1 MTVPTV
7 QDTDPF
13 FPFFR
18 TTLMNYE
25 DFRGVFPPMVTPF
38 TEDGRVDYDA
48 FVFNIDKWNSTGLSG
63 YLVMGSNSETTFL
76 TEAEKLELIRL
87 TVETAAPEK
96 RIIVGTGLESIADTI
111 RLTNRAARLGAQ
123 CALLLTPYFYGY
135 EMTSAAL
142 ESYYR
147 ETADHCD
154 IPVLIYNV
162 PKFTHVNIQADAVR
176 ELARH
181 PNIIG
186 MKDSAGDVAQLA
198 TFLRET
204 PDDFSIAV
212 GTASVWY
219 PALTLGIRTG
229 VHALANCCP
238 DDDVAVQTAYEK
250 GDRETALKTYQRL
263 FPVNAVVTGSLG
275 VAALKYACDLMG
287 YRGGYVRKP
296 LQPVTE
302 DQKKMIRSVLEQ
314 ARVLP

>member
-13 FPFFR
+13 FSFFR

-238 DDDVAVQTAYEK
+238 DDDVAVQTAYGK

>member
-1 MTVPTV
+1 
-7 QDTDPF
+7 
-13 FPFFR
+13 
-18 TTLMNYE
+18 MNYE

-238 DDDVAVQTAYEK
+238 DDDVAVRTAYEK

>member
-1 MTVPTV
+1 
-7 QDTDPF
+7 
-13 FPFFR
+13 
-18 TTLMNYE
+18 MNYE

-238 DDDVAVQTAYEK
+238 DDDVAVQTAYGK